1 MKKSLKQNI
10 FFFFF
15 RFWYNFV
22 PERKKKEELSRDLS
36 VGCPNPTQDRQHFR
50 IPDENYMSTFQFAD
64 FAPDKI
70 QFQITSEIS
79 QGLWTKTSNF
89 DGIAVGGSSNG
100 NTYHPPHRPALIF
113 LFLDFYWNRIK
124 AAKISWNINQDHQ
137 LLSCRWLKIS
147 SFDKSAKSL
156 QTLWRIWLTTGTFD
170 LLVFHSGGYEE
181 ILTLIGFE
189 VCLSRLKLALK
200 VMSE

>member
-1 MKKSLKQNI
+1 MQNGFNIHQCFGNDVKFHLKKTFCFFSLW
-10 FFFFF
+10 F
-15 RFWYNFV
+15 NFV
-22 PERKKKEELSRDLS
+22 SKRKNKEELSRDLS

-100 NTYHPPHRPALIF
+100 NTYQPPHRPALIS
-113 LFLDFYWNRIK
+113 LFLDFYWNRIW
-124 AAKISWNINQDHQ
+124 AAKISWNI
-137 LLSCRWLKIS
+137 
-147 SFDKSAKSL
+147 
-156 QTLWRIWLTTGTFD
+156 
-170 LLVFHSGGYEE
+170 Y
-181 ILTLIGFE
+181 
-189 VCLSRLKLALK
+189 
-200 VMSE
+200 

>member
-1 MKKSLKQNI
+1 MNIWKGASLGNCQFKSLIDKWTSKTNISKLERRKDQEIVLTIFTEIQDNSCKMVSIFTNVLEMMWNFILKKNI
-10 FFFFF
+10 FFFSLWF
-15 RFWYNFV
+15 NFV
-22 PERKKKEELSRDLS
+22 SKRKNKEELSRDLS

-100 NTYHPPHRPALIF
+100 NTYHPPHRPALIS
-113 LFLDFYWNRIK
+113 LFLDFYWNRIW

-137 LLSCRWLKIS
+137 LLS
-147 SFDKSAKSL
+147 
-156 QTLWRIWLTTGTFD
+156 
-170 LLVFHSGGYEE
+170 
-181 ILTLIGFE
+181 
-189 VCLSRLKLALK
+189 
-200 VMSE
+200 

>member
-1 MKKSLKQNI
+1 MFNVKQHLSKKDIKVGKFETILSQEE
-10 FFFFF
+10 
-15 RFWYNFV
+15 
-22 PERKKKEELSRDLS
+22 ERKKWKLSGDLL

-100 NTYHPPHRPALIF
+100 NTYHPPTGQLWSPYFCIF
-113 LFLDFYWNRIK
+113 IENKYDMIK
-124 AAKISWNINQDHQ
+124 SWNMRQDHKLLKCKYWTDNQ
-137 LLSCRWLKIS
+137 LFW
-147 SFDKSAKSL
+147 
-156 QTLWRIWLTTGTFD
+156 
-170 LLVFHSGGYEE
+170 
-181 ILTLIGFE
+181 
-189 VCLSRLKLALK
+189 
-200 VMSE
+200 

>member
-1 MKKSLKQNI
+1 
-10 FFFFF
+10 
-15 RFWYNFV
+15 
-22 PERKKKEELSRDLS
+22 
-36 VGCPNPTQDRQHFR
+36 
-50 IPDENYMSTFQFAD
+50 MSTFQFAD

-100 NTYHPPHRPALIF
+100 NTYHPPHRPALIS
-113 LFLDFYWNRIK
+113 LFLDFYWNRIWV
-124 AAKISWNINQDHQ
+124 AKISWNINQDHQ

-156 QTLWRIWLTTGTFD
+156 QTLWCIWLTTGTFD
-170 LLVFHSGGYEE
+170 MFHSDGYRE
-181 ILTLIGFE
+181 ILILIRFQ
-189 VCLSRLKLALK
+189 VCLRRLKLARK